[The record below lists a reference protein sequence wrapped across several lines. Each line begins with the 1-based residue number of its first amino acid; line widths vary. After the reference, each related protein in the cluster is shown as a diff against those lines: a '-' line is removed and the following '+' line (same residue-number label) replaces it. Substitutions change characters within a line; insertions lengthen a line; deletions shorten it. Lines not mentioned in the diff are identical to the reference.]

1 MVTEMLKYLCAAV
14 LVASLGGQT
23 IEELDEQYK
32 AEVLE
37 ILPEDYESVGIGY
50 LFDEAVIIADRIY
63 SPYAGILGEMALY
76 ELSSLS
82 VGDPVL
88 LEGLVLR
95 DSVDLEG
102 LRLLDML
109 ITEEGGDIDGYL
121 YLLRF
126 WNPAYAASYTKSL
139 IIARIVTPAEY
150 GGRTM
155 AERLVPDEYLLLE
168 GSPENPTVAIVS
180 LKDVFTVELALNE
193 SGCYVPVL
201 LKWYEEDVAYR
212 TSFP

>member
-1 MVTEMLKYLCAAV
+1 MLHLIHTMIFLAIP
-14 LVASLGGQT
+14 GGQMT
-23 IEELDEQYK
+23 EILDQQFR

-37 ILPEDYESVGIGY
+37 ILPKDYASVGIGY

-63 SPYAGILGEMALY
+63 SPHAEMLSELALV
-76 ELSSLS
+76 EVSSMS
-82 VGDPVL
+82 VADPAL

-109 ITEEGGDIDGYL
+109 ITEEGADIDGYL

-126 WNPAYAASYTKSL
+126 WNPVNAAGYTKSL
-139 IIARIVTPAEY
+139 VIARVVTPAEY

-155 AERLVPDEYLLLE
+155 AERLLPDEYFLLSGE
-168 GSPENPTVAIVS
+168 AQNPTLAIVS
-180 LKDVFTVELALNE
+180 LRDIFTVEMILDE
-193 SGCYVPVL
+193 SGCYVPL
-201 LKWYEEDVAYR
+201 RLQWYEERNPD
-212 TSFP
+212 

>member
-1 MVTEMLKYLCAAV
+1 MLHLIHAMVFLAL
-14 LVASLGGQT
+14 LGGQT
-23 IEELDEQYK
+23 IEDLDEQFR

-37 ILPEDYESVGIGY
+37 ILPEDYASVGIGY

-63 SPYAGILGEMALY
+63 SPYAGMLGEMALN

-126 WNPAYAASYTKSL
+126 WNPVNAAGYIKSL

-155 AERLVPDEYLLLE
+155 AERLIPDEYLLLE

-180 LKDVFTVELALNE
+180 LKDVFTVEMILDE
-193 SGCYVPVL
+193 SGCFIPIL
-201 LKWYEEDVAYR
+201 IEWYEEEN
-212 TSFP
+212 